1 MRFIRDLKEGDRVGE
16 VYLIKQKIPAV
27 TKNGKP
33 YYNVTLMD
41 KTGELS
47 GKVWEPNDP
56 GIEEFEPKEYVEV
69 NGEIVSFN
77 GALQIN
83 IRRARKASE
92 GQYDPKDYLP
102 VSPYD
107 PEEMYA
113 ELTGFIDSVKNRYLN
128 RLLCVYFKEDT
139 EFIGKFRYSSAAKSM
154 HHGFIGG
161 LLQHTLAVTRLCDY
175 LASRYEKLNRDLLIT
190 AAICHDIGKV
200 RELSPYPD
208 NDYTNEGNFLG
219 HIVVGVEMIDDAIY
233 GRGGKKGIDGF
244 PKILEQ
250 ELKHCIVSHH
260 GEFEFGSPKKPA
272 IMEAVALNF
281 ADNTDAKLEIF
292 TELLES
298 EGSKSGWLGFKK
310 TLDSNVIAT
319 NIPE

>member
-1 MRFIRDLKEGDRVGE
+1 MRFIKDLKEGDRIGE
-16 VYLIKQKIPAV
+16 VYLIKQKVSAV
-27 TKNGKP
+27 TKNGKA

-41 KTGELS
+41 KSGELS
-47 GKVWEPNDP
+47 GKVWDP
-56 GIEEFEPKEYVEV
+56 DDPAIDEFEAKEYVEL
-69 NGEIVSFN
+69 NGEIVTFN

-83 IRRARKASE
+83 IRRARKAQE

-102 VSPYD
+102 VTPYD
-107 PEEMYA
+107 PEKMYA
-113 ELTGFIDSVKNRYLN
+113 ELLEFVDSVKNPYLN
-128 RLLCVYFKEDT
+128 RLLNFYFREDP
-139 EFIGKFRYSSAAKSM
+139 EFIKKFRYSSAAKSM

-233 GRGGKKGIDGF
+233 GRKGREGIEGF

-272 IMEAVALNF
+272 IIEAIALNF
-281 ADNTDAKLEIF
+281 ADNTDAKLQIF
-292 TELLES
+292 TELLEN
-298 EGSKSGWLGFKK
+298 EGTKSGWLGFKK
-310 TLDSNVIAT
+310 TLDSNVIVT
-319 NIPE
+319 RTD